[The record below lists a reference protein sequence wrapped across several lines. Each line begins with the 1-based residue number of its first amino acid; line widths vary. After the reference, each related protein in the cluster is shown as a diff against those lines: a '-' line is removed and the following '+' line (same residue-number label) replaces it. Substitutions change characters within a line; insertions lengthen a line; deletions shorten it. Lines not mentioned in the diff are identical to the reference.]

1 MFANKDESKLTLL
14 NVSNT
19 GAGNNA
25 DKGLFDTLKVLFPDY
40 QKLYEKEY
48 QELFALADKNL
59 EHDELDVAISS
70 LKDIKNSKLKNEQKT
85 EIIENLFNI
94 AELTHSIPSIYQFLK
109 TIKNILY
116 NEVGIKNY
124 LFLLNTFMAI
134 NKNEDIYAKNSK
146 IVSAFSDEKVVT
158 TLYTNK
164 KENIEKVLEIF
175 KKFELNK
182 ERSISNRDFNTIT
195 LLSNTFYLKL
205 IFNENIFSTIISLD
219 SLLSKE
225 DAFLSFINLLI
236 DIGDSNIIDNLME
249 SLKKTKKYSPSIQKQ
264 YIILNIYILESLQD
278 KTNSL
283 NLIEY
288 IYKILQDMG
297 RNHQQDNPSYISKHL
312 QRRAYEDYQQQDIDN
327 YYPQYYNYLP
337 LFNKI
342 IDTFDNEE
350 IVESIFSSIKKIVDL
365 KTKAVEN
372 KLNIKKIVD
381 LKTKAVENKLNIK
394 KMVDLKTK
402 VIENKLKIKI
412 KSKSIENK
420 LKIKKMV
427 NLKIK
432 VIKNKLK
439 INDSKEIFYIE
450 LLNKV
455 LDKNIDEK
463 QKGAL
468 FIKILDII
476 ESYDYNFLLKIA
488 DIFSLFLSDER
499 ILELI
504 NKLQSE
510 NLGSIIKLFEYLY
523 IKPDVDINSVL
534 DIIKTIQIE
543 KLATALNKNPKDN
556 EKIVKSISKLIFEKN
571 KDEKNNIVDFY
582 LDEII
587 KSSMEESVI

>member
-1 MFANKDESKLTLL
+1 MFANKDKSKLTLL
-14 NVSNT
+14 NVSNN
-19 GAGNNA
+19 GVGNNA

-40 QKLYEKEY
+40 QKLYENKEY
-48 QELFALADKNL
+48 REFFTLADKNL

-109 TIKNILY
+109 TIKNILH

-134 NKNEDIYAKNSK
+134 DKHEDIYAKNSK
-146 IVSAFSDEKVVT
+146 IVSVFSDEKVAI

-182 ERSISNRDFNTIT
+182 EKSISNRDFNIIT
-195 LLSNTFYLKL
+195 RLSNPFYLKL

-288 IYKILQDMG
+288 TYKILQDMG

-327 YYPQYYNYLP
+327 YYPQYYNYLS

-342 IDTFDNEE
+342 FDTFDNEK
-350 IVESIFSSIKKIVDL
+350 IIKSIFSSIKKTV
-365 KTKAVEN
+365 KR
-372 KLNIKKIVD
+372 IKF
-381 LKTKAVENKLNIK
+381 
-394 KMVDLKTK
+394 
-402 VIENKLKIKI
+402 IE
-412 KSKSIENK
+412 
-420 LKIKKMV
+420 
-427 NLKIK
+427 
-432 VIKNKLK
+432 NKLK
-439 INDSKEIFYIE
+439 INDSNEIFYIE

-468 FIKILDII
+468 FTKILDII
-476 ESYDYNFLLKIA
+476 KNPDYDFLLEVA

-504 NKLQSE
+504 NMLQSE
-510 NLGSIIKLFEYLY
+510 NLGSIIKIFEYLY
-523 IKPDVDINSVL
+523 IKPDLNINSVL
-534 DIIKTIQIE
+534 DIIKTIPIE
-543 KLATALNKNPKDN
+543 KLATALNKKPKDN
-556 EKIVKSISKLIFEKN
+556 EKIIKFISKLIFEKN
-571 KDEKNNIVDFY
+571 KDEKNNIDFY
-582 LDEII
+582 LNEII